1 MRTYVFSGFA
11 DEYSSVLD
19 EQIAGLGKLG
29 IRHLELRFADQ
40 INVSDFTVEKTA
52 EVKAK
57 LDAAGITVSA
67 IGSPLGKIRVDEDF
81 DAHLEKA
88 RRTFWLANRLGCPY
102 IRMFSFYPPKGK
114 DIRDYRDEVIAR
126 VGALLDLADEYG
138 VTLCH
143 ENEAKIYGESPEMCL
158 DLLQHF
164 DGRLR
169 CVFDMGNFRLEKY
182 DPMAAYEMLKDYIAY
197 FHIKDGTADHVILP
211 PGEGEAQIE
220 AILRTHRENGCGECV
235 VSLEPH
241 LHAFVGL
248 SALTGEQLQQSYRYD
263 CAADAYTD
271 AARRL
276 GRILEKLS

>member
-11 DEYSSVLD
+11 DEYSPVLD

-29 IRHLELRFADQ
+29 ICHLELRFADQ

-57 LDAAGITVSA
+57 LDAAGISVSA

-114 DIRDYRDEVIAR
+114 DIRDFRDEVIAR
-126 VGALLDLADEYG
+126 VGALLDLADDYG

-143 ENEAKIYGESPEMCL
+143 ENEAKIYGEAPEMCL
-158 DLLQHF
+158 DLLRHF

-220 AILRTHRENGCGECV
+220 AILRAHRENGCGECV

-248 SALTGEQLQQSYRYD
+248 SSLTGEQLSQPYRYD
-263 CAADAYTD
+263 SAADAYTD
-271 AARRL
+271 AAHRL
-276 GRILEKLS
+276 GQILEKLN

>member
-11 DEYSSVLD
+11 DEYSPSLD
-19 EQIAGLGKLG
+19 EQIAGLGKLD
-29 IRHLELRFADQ
+29 IRHLELRFADT
-40 INVSDFTVEKTA
+40 INVSDFTVAKTA

-67 IGSPLGKIRVDEDF
+67 IGSPIGKIRLDEDF
-81 DAHLEKA
+81 QAHLELA
-88 RRTFWLANRLGCPY
+88 RRTFWIANQFGCPY

-114 DIRDYRDEVIAR
+114 NIRDYRDEVISR
-126 VGALLDLADEYG
+126 LGALLDLADEYG

-143 ENEAKIYGESPEMCL
+143 ENEARIYGEAPEMCL
-158 DLLQHF
+158 DLLRHF

-169 CVFDMGNFRLEKY
+169 CVFDMGNFRLEQY

-197 FHIKDGTADHVILP
+197 FHIKDGTADHRILP

-220 AILRTHRENGCGECV
+220 EILRAHRDSGCGECV

-248 SALTGEQLQQSYRYD
+248 ASLTGEQLNQPYRYESS
-263 CAADAYTD
+263 AAAYTD

-276 GRILEKLS
+276 GKILESLA

>member
-11 DEYSSVLD
+11 DEYSPALD

-57 LDAAGITVSA
+57 LDAAGISVSA
-67 IGSPLGKIRVDEDF
+67 IGSPLGKIRLDDDF

-102 IRMFSFYPPKGK
+102 IRMFSFYAPKGK
-114 DIRDYRDEVIAR
+114 NIRDCRDEVIEK

-143 ENEAKIYGESPEMCL
+143 ENEAKIYGEAPEMCL

-220 AILRTHRENGCGECV
+220 AILRAHRENGCGECV

-248 SALTGEQLQQSYRYD
+248 SSLTGEQLSQPYRYD

-271 AARRL
+271 AACRL
-276 GRILEKLS
+276 GKILDSLA

>member
-11 DEYSSVLD
+11 DEYSPALD

-29 IRHLELRFADQ
+29 IRHMELRFADQ

-57 LDAAGITVSA
+57 LDAAGISVSA
-67 IGSPLGKIRVDEDF
+67 IGSPLGKIRLDDDF

-114 DIRDYRDEVIAR
+114 NIRDCREEVIEK

-143 ENEAKIYGESPEMCL
+143 ENEAKIYGEAPELCL

-197 FHIKDGTADHVILP
+197 FHIKDGTAEHVILP

-220 AILRTHRENGCGECV
+220 DILRAHRENGCGECF

-248 SALTGEQLQQSYRYD
+248 SALTGEQLSQPYRYD

-276 GRILEKLS
+276 GNILDSLA

>member
-11 DEYSSVLD
+11 DEYSPSLD
-19 EQIAGLGKLG
+19 EQIAGLRELG
-29 IRHLELRFADQ
+29 IRHLELRFADT
-40 INVSDFTVEKTA
+40 INVSDFTVAKTA

-57 LDAAGITVSA
+57 LDAAGISVSA
-67 IGSPLGKIRVDEDF
+67 IGSPIGKIRLDEDF
-81 DAHLEKA
+81 QAHLELA
-88 RRTFWLANRLGCPY
+88 RRTFWIANQLGCSY

-114 DIRDYRDEVIAR
+114 NVRDCRDEVISR
-126 VGALLDLADEYG
+126 LRALLDLADEYG

-143 ENEAKIYGESPEMCL
+143 ENEAKIYGEAPEMCL

-164 DGRLR
+164 EGRLR

-220 AILRTHRENGCGECV
+220 AILRAHRENGCGECV

-248 SALTGEQLQQSYRYD
+248 ASLTGEQLNQSYRYESS
-263 CAADAYTD
+263 AAAYSD

-276 GRILEKLS
+276 GKILESLA